1 MRKRPPP
8 IRMMSRHEIAMPKT
22 AISGAVRPMSQVRPA
37 SMTTR
42 KMKASDRPIWRARRA
57 FSSSSRDVRTEMKT
71 RLSMPST
78 ISSTVSV
85 ISAAHACGSARS
97 ASAFISALLG
107 EPDGE
112 EIGPDHHQTACDR
125 GAGIEIAEDGDE
137 CEHGPQEQSG
147 DICRPQPGDAHGM
160 EELERHEGQSREHDD
175 DDGGEWRP
183 GLE

>member
-8 IRMMSRHEIAMPKT
+8 IRMMSRHET
-22 AISGAVRPMSQVRPA
+22 AIPKRVNSGAVRPMSQVRPA

-57 FSSSSRDVRTEMKT
+57 FSSSSREVRTEMKT

-97 ASAFISALLG
+97 ASAFIQRFSVS
-107 EPDGE
+107 P
-112 EIGPDHHQTACDR
+112 TAR
-125 GAGIEIAEDGDE
+125 K
-137 CEHGPQEQSG
+137 
-147 DICRPQPGDAHGM
+147 
-160 EELERHEGQSREHDD
+160 
-175 DDGGEWRP
+175 
-183 GLE
+183 